1 MVVHQY
7 KSILKKEKK
16 KWLYQEN
23 KRKREAKD
31 EQERSQTNSEWNIIQ
46 RSLFETTLTSLV
58 GPLLSF
64 T

>member
-31 EQERSQTNSEWNIIQ
+31 EQERSQTNSE
-46 RSLFETTLTSLV
+46 
-58 GPLLSF
+58 
-64 T
+64 